1 MPDQP
6 DLTDP
11 DDATAAPSK
20 TRRKQAMLDLQVLG
34 ARLCALDARRLAE
47 LNLPERLVDA
57 IAAVRTITR
66 HEARRRQMQYIG
78 RLMREVDA
86 APLLAALARH
96 DEMPRAEKLRFAAL
110 ERWRD
115 RILAEEDGLADYL
128 TAHPEAPRMELATL
142 VHAARAERAAGR
154 PPHKYRE
161 LFRRL
166 KAVADAAG
174 S

>member
-6 DLTDP
+6 DFTDP
-11 DDATAAPSK
+11 DDAAAAPSK
-20 TRRKQAMLDLQVLG
+20 SRRKQAMLDLQVLG
-34 ARLCALDARRLAE
+34 ARLCALDARRLGE
-47 LNLPERLVDA
+47 LDLPERLMDA
-57 IAAVRTITR
+57 IAAVHTITR

-78 RLMREVDA
+78 RLMRDVDA

-96 DEMPRAEKLRFAAL
+96 DEIPRAEKQRFAAL

-115 RILAEEDGLADYL
+115 RIMGEENGLADYL
-128 TAHPEAPRMELATL
+128 VAHPQAPQLELATL
-142 VHAARAERAAGR
+142 AHAARAERAAGR

-166 KAVADAAG
+166 KAIADAG
-174 S
+174 GP